1 MEIHDLIVMG
11 GFKISFWQRVQYR
24 TECGNLHTQTH
35 KHAKCRTRT
44 TLRNQRNR
52 TFFRLCDD
60 WHRLWPRKLRIQGA
74 IHAWDTWLEWS
85 PHFEIAFWVVLGWA
99 SESRI
104 FASVS
109 AADAAANCLVCLKH
123 FSRTISSIYIIY
135 RILLYIYTNGYY
147 GMIIPLLLE
156 LAFKRIRSWAN
167 LCLKMYSKWTLAQR
181 NFLATRHCE

>member
-1 MEIHDLIVMG
+1 MEIHDFIMMG

-24 TECGNLHTQTH
+24 TDKCGNLHTQTH

-44 TLRNQRNR
+44 TSLRNQRNR

-60 WHRLWPRKLRIQGA
+60 CDGRHRLWPRKLRIQGA

-85 PHFEIAFWVVLGWA
+85 PHFEIALWVVLGWA

-123 FSRTISSIYIIY
+123 FSRTISSININIIY
-135 RILLYIYTNGYY
+135 IYIYIWVLWYDHTF
-147 GMIIPLLLE
+147 
-156 LAFKRIRSWAN
+156 AFRTCFQA
-167 LCLKMYSKWTLAQR
+167 YSKLS
-181 NFLATRHCE
+181 